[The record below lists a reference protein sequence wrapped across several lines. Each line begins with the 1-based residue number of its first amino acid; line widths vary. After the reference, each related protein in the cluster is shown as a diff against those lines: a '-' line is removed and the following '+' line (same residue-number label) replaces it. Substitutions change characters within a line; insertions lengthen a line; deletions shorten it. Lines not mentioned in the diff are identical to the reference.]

1 MTMEK
6 NYAKESGAFMALSK
20 MMRDRIRELDSGDKF
35 ERDWAMT
42 RLKILADHVDQTLI
56 ELGYHDAVQGPAA
69 RDAEVG

>member
-20 MMRDRIRELDSGDKF
+20 MMRDRIRELDSEDKF

-56 ELGYHDAVQGPAA
+56 ELGYQEAKQGPAA
-69 RDAEVG
+69 RGLEVG